1 MLIPLFLLSNE
12 VELIKKSPN
21 LIVVTRQDTKI
32 RPKIITKFLLADES
46 SLNLCQTRLLIAK
59 KPVSEI
65 ELKPLKKPRTG
76 FYSATPRIGDSV

>member
-1 MLIPLFLLSNE
+1 MLMPLFLLSNE

-46 SLNLCQTRLLIAK
+46 SLNLCQTHILIAK
-59 KPVSEI
+59 KPVS
-65 ELKPLKKPRTG
+65 
-76 FYSATPRIGDSV
+76 